1 VRALLVPI
9 PLVVLGVAVLVLNR
23 NQPPEA
29 RKFAYARGALWIL
42 LGLAFGVLIEVPIA
56 GGFPVLVTF
65 ALWGTTIAR
74 ARRAGA

>member
-1 VRALLVPI
+1 VPI

-29 RKFAYARGALWIL
+29 RKFGYARGALWIL

-56 GGFPVLVTF
+56 GGFLVLVTF
-65 ALWGTTIAR
+65 ALWGTTITR
-74 ARRAGA
+74 ARRAGT